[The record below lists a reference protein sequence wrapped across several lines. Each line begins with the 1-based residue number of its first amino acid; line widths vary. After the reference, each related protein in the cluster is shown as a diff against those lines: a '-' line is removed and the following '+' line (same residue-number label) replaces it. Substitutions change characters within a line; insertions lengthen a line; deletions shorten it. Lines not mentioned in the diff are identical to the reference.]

1 MEVITGAFALLH
13 GLYEWTIA
21 WAESPY
27 GVWALAAVAFVE
39 SSVFPIPP
47 DVLLIA
53 LSLGNP
59 AGALGYAAASTAGS
73 VLGGMAG
80 YGIGYGGG
88 RPIME
93 RLFSRARIQR
103 VHDAFQRHEAWAV
116 AIAGFTPVP
125 YKVFTIGAGV
135 FYVNF
140 KVFVLA
146 SALGRGARFFLV
158 AGLLAVYGDPV
169 RVFIERYFEALT
181 VAFVALLLAG
191 FVVLRRL
198 GSRAAR
204 GAAPTPRGAGR

>member
-1 MEVITGAFALLH
+1 MEVIAGAFALLH
-13 GLYEWTIA
+13 GLYGWTVS
-21 WAESPY
+21 WAGSPY
-27 GVWALAAVAFVE
+27 GVWALAAIAFAE
-39 SSVFPIPP
+39 SSIFPVPP

-53 LSLGNP
+53 LCLGNP

-93 RLFSRARIQR
+93 RLFSRARVER
-103 VHDAFQRHEAWAV
+103 VHQAFQRYEAWAV

-135 FYVNF
+135 FYVDF

-146 SALGRGARFFLV
+146 SVLSRGARFFLV
-158 AGLLAVYGDPV
+158 AGLLYAYGDPV
-169 RVFIERYFEALT
+169 RAFIERYFEALT
-181 VAFVALLLAG
+181 VVFVALLLAG
-191 FVVLRRL
+191 FVVLRRV

-204 GAAPTPRGAGR
+204 GAATTPGR